1 MSNIE
6 QEINI
11 AFREYLLRG
20 YNKPLS
26 TPYSKLYN
34 YY

>member
-6 QEINI
+6 QEINV

-20 YNKPLS
+20 FLS
-26 TPYSKLYN
+26 PILNYTTITKLL
-34 YY
+34 